1 MSHLQ
6 LEQALSHLP
15 ACLLIAVNLWL
26 FAILVV
32 AAAAGVGMIV
42 AGAIMGLRARL
53 RRPSR

>member
-15 ACLLIAVNLWL
+15 ACLLIAVDLWL

-42 AGAIMGLRARL
+42 AGAIMVLRVRL
-53 RRPSR
+53 RGPSR